1 MKTAFILN
9 TKKSGLSEW
18 REKLESEFAGDFELW
33 PTSAAGDE
41 RKLALKAAKE
51 RFTHLVAIGGDGT
64 INECVNAL
72 VHYKKDNP
80 DFPMPVFG
88 IIPNG
93 TGNDFI
99 KSADWSFSLESLYD
113 RIIRGSEKK
122 IDLGILNYG
131 NGQTEY
137 FVNIADAG
145 IGPQVIEKVAQS
157 KSRFGSSLTF
167 ASAIIKT
174 FFTFKKRI
182 LHCSGESFHFSG
194 PAVAIIAANGRFFG
208 GGLCIAPE
216 AELDDGLIDVVIIG
230 NVTVMDFLKYLP
242 QLRKGSIIDHPKV
255 RYYRTSKLEISGEGE
270 LEKDGQMGLELP
282 VNISIESRFLRIIA

>member
-18 REKLESEFAGDFELW
+18 REKLESEFAADFEIW
-33 PTSAAGDE
+33 PTKGVGDE
-41 RKLALKAAKE
+41 HRLALKAAKE

-64 INECVNAL
+64 INECVNSL
-72 VHYKKDNP
+72 VNYQIENP
-80 DFPMPVFG
+80 DASVPVLG

-93 TGNDFI
+93 TGNDFV

-113 RIIRGSEKK
+113 RIIEGSEKK
-122 IDLGILNYG
+122 VDLGVLNYG
-131 NGQTEY
+131 TSKKEY
-137 FVNIADAG
+137 FLNIADAG
-145 IGPQVIEKVAQS
+145 IGPHVVEKVSQS

-167 ASAIIKT
+167 ATAIIKT
-174 FFTFKKRI
+174 FFTFKKSI
-182 LHCSGESFHFSG
+182 LDCSGDSFHFSG

-216 AELDDGLIDVVIIG
+216 AKLDDGKLDVVIIG

-242 QLRKGSIIDHPKV
+242 QIRKGAKIDHPKV
-255 RYYRTSKLEISGEGE
+255 RYYRTRWLQISGEGRI
-270 LEKDGQMGLELP
+270 EKDGQMGKSLP
-282 VNISIESRFLRIIA
+282 VEITVQSRAFRIIA